1 MINLPEWLENELK
14 AQYND
19 EIVEQIKQ
27 GFESERKTT
36 FRVNT
41 IKSNDQEII
50 EELES
55 NQIKYKIINKNLVEN
70 VQTPTIFVLENDIEI
85 RKTKIYNEG
94 KIYIQNLSSMI
105 PALFLNPIYWIW
117 QQRLEAKLHKWQQCP
132 IIKQILQHVKETQ

>member
-19 EIVEQIKQ
+19 ETIEQIKQ
-27 GFESERKTT
+27 GFESEIKTT

-55 NQIKYKIINKNLVEN
+55 NQIKSNQMEKNG
-70 VQTPTIFVLENDIEI
+70 I
-85 RKTKIYNEG
+85 
-94 KIYIQNLSSMI
+94 
-105 PALFLNPIYWIW
+105 
-117 QQRLEAKLHKWQQCP
+117 KWNR
-132 IIKQILQHVKETQ
+132 